1 MSLKKLGVA
10 LLVVFMLGAIAA
22 NSAFAENEWR
32 SENEKGQWYTGAS
45 PGTKLAVGASPVS
58 ITVSGGAAN
67 LTGKIAESAIK
78 FSATSA
84 AGETCSF
91 EQAATTTAALDCKA
105 LKFSGVAVSGPAA
118 EGCSTPTTI
127 TSKELTGVLGM
138 NKAGTIA
145 TIKITPNEGATLAT
159 VELTGSCANAGV
171 YRVSGTIYAQAT
183 NATGAFAKTQKLTVS
198 EAIQKSAGTATSLKF
213 DISGAFING
222 GLEGTAAVEWA
233 GKES

>member
-45 PGTKLAVGASPVS
+45 PGTKLAVGTTVDVTVAGGASAIVGALGGGVVIRFDS
-58 ITVSGGAAN
+58 TSTTGLTCSVLDSTTTDATISCVALVFHGVTVSGPGA
-67 LTGKIAESAIK
+67 T
-78 FSATSA
+78 
-84 AGETCSF
+84 
-91 EQAATTTAALDCKA
+91 
-105 LKFSGVAVSGPAA
+105 
-118 EGCSTPTTI
+118 GCSTPSTI
-127 TSKELTGVLGM
+127 TTKELKGVLGM

-145 TIKITPNEGATLAT
+145 TFKVTPKEGTTFATI
-159 VELTGSCANAGV
+159 ELTGTCANAGLYKV
-171 YRVSGTIYAQAT
+171 TGTVYAQAT
-183 NATGAFAKTQKLTVS
+183 NATGVFAKTQKLTFS

-213 DISGAFING
+213 GENGAFLSG
-222 GLEGTAAVEWA
+222 GLEATAAVEWA